1 MCLMAGMDQFGGNNV
16 IGPVMEAYDMMVEE
30 QGQEFADNRFAQSA
44 TRILLN
50 MFNLGL
56 FEDPYLDIDE
66 TVATVGSPEL
76 MELGYN
82 AQVKSVVML
91 KNENNVISAYDANAE
106 KKTVYV
112 PSYTTVK
119 KDEATKVV
127 TSVSTPSVSVP
138 VLSQYFNVTENP
150 EEADFAIVGM
160 DSPDGG
166 SGYNMAELEEGGNGY
181 QPITLQYREYTAD
194 TARETAIAND
204 PGKQFI
210 DSETGEMVY
219 TDNADNRSYKGKTVT
234 ASNEYMLDTL
244 EETKAAMGDKPVVV
258 YMRAKKP
265 VVWSEVEP
273 LADAIIVGYGIADQA
288 AVDIIAGVTEP
299 SGLLPLQQPANME
312 TVEAQYEDVP
322 MDMECYVDAAG
333 NTYDVAYGQNWSGV
347 ISDERTAAYG
357 PQTK

>member
-1 MCLMAGMDQFGGNNV
+1 
-16 IGPVMEAYDMMVEE
+16 
-30 QGQEFADNRFAQSA
+30 
-44 TRILLN
+44 

-119 KDEATKVV
+119 KDETTKVV

-166 SGYNMAELEEGGNGY
+166 DLVTVCNERAVSV
-181 QPITLQYREYTAD
+181 
-194 TARETAIAND
+194 
-204 PGKQFI
+204 
-210 DSETGEMVY
+210 ETGQPLVKAGKAMARDDLRVRKPAACWY
-219 TDNADNRSYKGKTVT
+219 RNTAGCSRSRG
-234 ASNEYMLDTL
+234 LDCTMTGCR
-244 EETKAAMGDKPVVV
+244 E
-258 YMRAKKP
+258 R
-265 VVWSEVEP
+265 
-273 LADAIIVGYGIADQA
+273 GI
-288 AVDIIAGVTEP
+288 GSTF
-299 SGLLPLQQPANME
+299 SSS
-312 TVEAQYEDVP
+312 P
-322 MDMECYVDAAG
+322 M
-333 NTYDVAYGQNWSGV
+333 QKRS
-347 ISDERTAAYG
+347 IR
-357 PQTK
+357 